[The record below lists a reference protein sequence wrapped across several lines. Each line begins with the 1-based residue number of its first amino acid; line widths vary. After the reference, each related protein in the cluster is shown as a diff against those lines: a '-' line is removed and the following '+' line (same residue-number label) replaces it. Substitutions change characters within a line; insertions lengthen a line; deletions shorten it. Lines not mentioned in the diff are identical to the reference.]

1 MKQMGTLEAQMK
13 TIKEQLATVTATGNA
28 GAGMVEV
35 TVNGDHKVV
44 SININDIMLAP
55 ENKGMI
61 ETLVAS
67 AFNDANDK
75 LQIVIE
81 DYTKRQLQSLGL
93 GGFGL

>member
-13 TIKEQLATVTATGNA
+13 TMKAELSKITATGNA

-35 TVNGDHKVV
+35 TVNGDHKVTA
-44 SININDIMLAP
+44 ININDIMLSP

-61 ETLVAS
+61 ETLVTS

-75 LQIVIE
+75 LQLSIE
-81 DYTKRQLQSLGL
+81 EYTKRQVQNLNL
-93 GGFGL
+93 GGFGV

>member
-1 MKQMGTLEAQMK
+1 MK
-13 TIKEQLATVTATGNA
+13 TIKEQLSTITATGNA

-61 ETLVAS
+61 ETLVSS

-75 LQIVIE
+75 LAIAVE
-81 DYTKRQLQSLGL
+81 EYTKRQLQNLGIGGLGL
-93 GGFGL
+93 